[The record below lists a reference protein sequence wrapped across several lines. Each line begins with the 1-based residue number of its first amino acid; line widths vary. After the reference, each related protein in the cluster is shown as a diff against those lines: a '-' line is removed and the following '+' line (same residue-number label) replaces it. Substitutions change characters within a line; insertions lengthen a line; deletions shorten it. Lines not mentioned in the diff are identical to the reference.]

1 MSSEFEKFWRSVAGD
16 HGVKF
21 GMIAEIMADPELVES
36 LTAAIDR
43 LERQE
48 SIGPI
53 LDPSAWLGNAGA
65 RSRLCRDL
73 LQAAIAFG
81 RAEQERRAKW
91 DGR

>member
-1 MSSEFEKFWRSVAGD
+1 MSNAEQFWMAIGGEE
-16 HGVKF
+16 HGVKV
-21 GMIAEIMADPELVES
+21 GMIAEIMADPGLIGSLALAVE
-36 LTAAIDR
+36 R

-48 SIGPI
+48 GIGPI
-53 LDPSAWLGNAGA
+53 LDPSTWLGNIGT

-91 DGR
+91 DTR

>member
-1 MSSEFEKFWRSVAGD
+1 MSDAERFWTAVAGEE
-16 HGVKF
+16 HGVKV
-21 GMIAEIMADPELVES
+21 GMIAEIMADPDLIGSLALAVE
-36 LTAAIDR
+36 R

-48 SIGPI
+48 GIGPI
-53 LDPSAWLGNAGA
+53 LDPSAWMGNAGT

-91 DGR
+91 DSR